1 MNGPAGPHN
10 LEELLELLGKIAAEE
25 DRISLAEI
33 LNAVGRRS
41 FGPVLLL
48 AGLITLAP
56 IVGDIPGMSTLMGII
71 VLLTAGQLLLGREY
85 FWLPRRLRERSI
97 ACDRLCRA
105 IRKIAPAARFVDR
118 FLRSRWGV
126 LVGKAGTLLIAGVST
141 VVALAMPVME
151 FIPFSANGAGL
162 ILTAF
167 GLALIAND
175 GVWALLALVFTAGAF
190 SFIVYSLV

>member
-1 MNGPAGPHN
+1 MNGPAGPRN
-10 LEELLELLGKIAAEE
+10 LEELLELIGKTAAEKE
-25 DRISLAEI
+25 RISLAEI
-33 LNAVGRRS
+33 LDAVGRRS

-56 IVGDIPGMSTLMGII
+56 IVGDIPGMPTLMGII
-71 VLLTAGQLLLGREY
+71 VLLSAGQLLLGREY

-97 ACDRLCRA
+97 SRNRLGRA
-105 IRKIAPAARFVDR
+105 LEKSVPAARFVDR
-118 FLRSRWGV
+118 FLRPRWGV
-126 LVGKAGTLLIAGVST
+126 LVGKAGTLAVAGVCT

-190 SFIVYSLV
+190 GFIVYSLA